1 MRPVPEDLLAAIRSR
16 SCAVLATH
24 VNPDG
29 DALGSLFGLA
39 DILRGMG
46 RNVLCFLEEPVPR
59 LYRFLPGSER
69 VVTDVDQVRRF
80 AEQAAGDIL
89 SVSLDCGDQQ
99 RLGGSGRILAAIH
112 PFAVID
118 HHRGNN
124 GFGDLAW
131 IEPDRSSTGEMI
143 FDLARALGREITPDC
158 ATCLYTAI
166 VTDTGSF
173 RYDSTSSHTF
183 AVAGELVAL
192 GVRPD
197 VMADRLFDNY
207 SVGRLRLLQRVLATL
222 ELYDNN
228 RIAVIRVTEEMLRA
242 TGATMEDTENFIN
255 LPRAVHTVQVAVFL
269 KEKGEVVSVSLRA
282 KGGCDVSRVAARF
295 GGGGHRNAS
304 GFRVPGHGLD
314 AVRDMLIPVLE
325 KELGQSP

>member
-1 MRPVPEDLLAAIRSR
+1 MSRVPDDLLAAVRSR
-16 SCAVLATH
+16 GCVVLATH

-29 DALGSLFGLA
+29 DALGSQLGLA
-39 DILRGMG
+39 DILAGMG
-46 RNVLCFLEEPVPR
+46 KDVLCYLEEPVPH
-59 LYRFLPGSER
+59 LYRFLPGSDR
-69 VVTDVDQVRRF
+69 VVTDLQQVERF
-80 AEQAAGDIL
+80 AEKAADDIL
-89 SVSLDCGDQQ
+89 CISLDCGDLQ
-99 RLGGSGRILAAIH
+99 RLGGSGRRLGAIH

-143 FDLARALGREITPDC
+143 YDLAVELDRPISSDC

-173 RYDSTSSHTF
+173 RYESTSSHTF

-197 VMADRLFDNY
+197 AMAERLFDNY
-207 SVGRLRLLQRVLATL
+207 SVGRLQLLQRVLATL
-222 ELYDNN
+222 EMYDDN
-228 RIAVIRVTEEMLRA
+228 RIAVIRVTGEMLRQ
-242 TGATMEDTENFIN
+242 TGSTMEDTENFIN
-255 LPRAVHTVQVAVFL
+255 LPRAVNTVEVAVFL
-269 KEKGEVVSVSLRA
+269 KDKGGTVAVSMRA
-282 KGGCDVSRVAARF
+282 KGRCDVSRVAARF

-304 GFRVPGHGLD
+304 GFRVAGCSLD
-314 AVRDMLIPVLE
+314 GVRDMLIPVLE
-325 KELGQSP
+325 RELAQ

>member
-1 MRPVPEDLLAAIRSR
+1 MGRVPEDLLAAVSGRS
-16 SCAVLATH
+16 SVVLATH

-39 DILRGMG
+39 DIMEGMG
-46 RNVLCFLEEPVPR
+46 KNVLCFLEEPVPR

-69 VVTDVDQVRRF
+69 VVTDLEQVRRF
-80 AEQAAGDIL
+80 AEKAAGDIL
-89 SVSLDCGDQQ
+89 SISLDCGDLE
-99 RLGGSGRILAAIH
+99 RLGTYGRQLDAVR
-112 PFAVID
+112 PLAVID

-173 RYDSTSSHTF
+173 RYESTSSHTF

-197 VMADRLFDNY
+197 VMAGRLFDNY
-207 SVGRLRLLQRVLATL
+207 SVGRLQLLQRVLATL
-222 ELYDNN
+222 ELYADN
-228 RIAVIRVTEEMLRA
+228 RIAVIRVTAEMLRA
-242 TGATMEDTENFIN
+242 TGTTMEDTENFIN
-255 LPRAVHTVQVAVFL
+255 HPRAVDTVAVAVFL
-269 KEKGEVVSVSLRA
+269 KDKGGVVSVSLRA

-304 GFRVPGHGLD
+304 GFRVSGRSLD

-325 KELGQSP
+325 RELAQ